1 MADLNSLI
9 RIRKHVVEQKQKFLS
24 ALYDQADALEDQKQ
38 AMLTQL
44 AIEKAKTEE
53 MGIEMLSFFGQYS
66 SAVRERL
73 KDLEDAQ
80 DTLEK
85 RVEMAR
91 EEVREAFAEIK
102 KIEIIQTRREAEEK
116 AKQDKKESET
126 LDEIA
131 IEAIQRKKN
140 GD

>member
-9 RIRKHVVEQKQKFLS
+9 RVRRHVVEQKQKFLT

-44 AIEKAKTEE
+44 AIEKVKIEE
-53 MGIEMLSFFGQYS
+53 LGTEMLSFFDQYS
-66 SAVRERL
+66 RAINERIV
-73 KDLEDAQ
+73 DLDNAA
-80 DTLEK
+80 DTLNK
-85 RVEMAR
+85 RIDMAR
-91 EEVREAFAEIK
+91 DEVREAFSEVK
-102 KIEIIQTRREAEEK
+102 KIEIIQERREAEER

-131 IEAIQRKKN
+131 IEAIQRKK
-140 GD
+140 DE